1 MKCHSPLVTAHS
13 GCEDTPENS
22 LESLMAGIAAGAD
35 TVEIDVRATRDG
47 TPILMHDQ
55 FVRRN
60 GTDITAEQLDLDELS
75 AICADANPESPAG
88 RAIITL
94 EQALDL
100 VGSRTIMV
108 NLDLKDDGCIDGV
121 VALVRKHGHSERVIL
136 TGCTPVRAKILRA
149 VAPELPV
156 LLNAE
161 APAEPFTAKT
171 YMQFVEN
178 TCRSAI
184 QYHCCGINVAFN
196 SCRRE
201 LVIHGR
207 RRYLPVSVWTID
219 DTRTMK
225 KMIEMGVH
233 SITTHHPRRLAGLL
247 KRGSGDADFEPR
259 P

>member
-1 MKCHSPLVTAHS
+1 MMCHLPLVTAHS

-60 GTDITAEQLDLDELS
+60 GTDVPVEQLDIDELNAICSHAHAESPVGS
-75 AICADANPESPAG
+75 AIT
-88 RAIITL
+88 TL

-100 VGSRTIMV
+100 VSSRPIMV

-121 VALVRKHGHSERVIL
+121 VELVRRHGHGERVIL
-136 TGCTPVRAKILRA
+136 TGCTPARATVLRA

-156 LLNAE
+156 LLNAQT
-161 APAEPFTAKT
+161 PSEPITAKA
-171 YMQFVEN
+171 YIQFVEN

-184 QYHCCGINVAFN
+184 RHHCCGINVPFH

-207 RRYLPVSVWTID
+207 RRYLPVSVWTVD
-219 DTRTMK
+219 DTRGMR
-225 KMIEMGVH
+225 KMIAMGVH
-233 SITTHHPRRLAGLL
+233 SITTHHPRRLTGLL
-247 KRGSGDADFEPR
+247 GRTQ
-259 P
+259 